1 MWIQTAETVQAFS
14 GQFITNGSV
23 HRQAVR
29 NQAEVISPKGRV
41 VNGNRQGQTREVILS
56 KQAEEMAGESTNG

>member
-14 GQFITNGSV
+14 GQFITSGSV

-41 VNGNRQGQTREVILS
+41 VNGNRQGSNTRGNKN
-56 KQAEEMAGESTNG
+56 KQAEVKAGELTNG